1 VDASSDNNQPD
12 KQPRPRL
19 DEIMPAAKSAA
30 LSRAPFLN
38 GSEAPWFEPVAH
50 PGMSGFWSFLK

>member
-1 VDASSDNNQPD
+1 MKEPD